1 MSALIEA
8 GQEFLADED
17 RRTKRGQRT
26 RMTEE
31 RQGDLA
37 FAIASV
43 TDCRATVDDTPGRA
57 AMRGNAAVD
66 IFGYSD
72 TFDEKAAS
80 TITDILHAAAA
91 RGASPQAVLDQGA
104 AYYAEERTR

>member
-1 MSALIEA
+1 MSALVEA
-8 GQEFLADED
+8 GQEFLVDEE

-37 FAIASV
+37 FAIAAV
-43 TDCRATVDDTPGRA
+43 TECKATVDDTPGRA

-66 IFGYSD
+66 MFGYAD
-72 TFDEKAAS
+72 TFDEKAA
-80 TITDILHAAAA
+80 TVITDVLHAAAA
-91 RGASPQAVLDQGA
+91 RGFSPQAVLDQAA
-104 AYYAEERTR
+104 AYYAEERAR

>member
-1 MSALIEA
+1 MSALLEA
-8 GQEFLADED
+8 GQEFLADEE
-17 RRTKRGQRT
+17 RRSKRGQRG
-26 RMTEE
+26 RMNRR

-37 FAIASV
+37 FAIA
-43 TDCRATVDDTPGRA
+43 TLTECRATVDDTPVRA
-57 AMRGNAAVD
+57 ALRGGTAVE

-91 RGASPQAVLDQGA
+91 KGFSPQQVLDQAA
-104 AYYAEERTR
+104 AYYAEERAH